1 MQLPCVI
8 MQDNMFFC
16 RDFYFYL
23 LGLNLNLTQTKK
35 VKITTKNI
43 LSQMITQGGS
53 IYKFI
58 QFNLIEKCANLFH
71 ENPRKMKGTRYK
83 MLLICLGS
91 NKKLF
96 IPEIM
101 KLRVKMRDKNS
112 PKIE

>member
-1 MQLPCVI
+1 
-8 MQDNMFFC
+8 
-16 RDFYFYL
+16 
-23 LGLNLNLTQTKK
+23 
-35 VKITTKNI
+35 
-43 LSQMITQGGS
+43 MITQGGW

-58 QFNLIEKCANLFH
+58 QFNLIEKCAN
-71 ENPRKMKGTRYK
+71 K
-83 MLLICLGS
+83 MLLICLGT

>member
-1 MQLPCVI
+1 
-8 MQDNMFFC
+8 
-16 RDFYFYL
+16 
-23 LGLNLNLTQTKK
+23 
-35 VKITTKNI
+35 
-43 LSQMITQGGS
+43 MITQGGW

-58 QFNLIEKCANLFH
+58 QFNLIEKCANFFY
-71 ENPRKMKGTRYK
+71 ENPRNMKGARYK
-83 MLLICLGS
+83 MLLICLGT